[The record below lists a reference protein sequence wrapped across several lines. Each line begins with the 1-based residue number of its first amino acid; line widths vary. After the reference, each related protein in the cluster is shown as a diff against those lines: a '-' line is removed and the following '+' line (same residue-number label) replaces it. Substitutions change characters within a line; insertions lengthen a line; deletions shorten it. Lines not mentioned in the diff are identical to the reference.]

1 MAMGK
6 VYLVGAGPGDPG
18 LLTLKGRRCLEAADA
33 VVYDRLVSPRLLA
46 YARPGTQLFCVG
58 KRRDGHSWSQH
69 EIHDLLRSLAKRGLT
84 VVRLKG
90 GDPFVFG
97 RGGEE
102 ALALTAAGVTWEVV
116 SGITSAISVPAYAGI
131 PVTHRDVAAAF
142 SVVAGHRADQSDA
155 INWGA
160 LTPTG
165 GSLVI
170 LMGVKQLPT
179 LVANLQAR
187 GMPGNTS
194 LAIIGWGTRA
204 AQRTLV
210 STLDGVTA
218 AASAQQFESPA
229 VIVVGEVVR
238 LRDELAW
245 FEKLPLAGRRILVAG
260 DAQAQSLDEAER
272 LESLGAETFVL
283 TTEHLYAL
291 DEVALDGVVEA
302 FRRQPPDTGL
312 YFCTVLVA
320 KAFFQRWKA
329 ARLDVRQLAATSLA
343 ADSEEVAQCL
353 AAVGVIAN
361 AVGRRAASR
370 LGVHQWWMEQEP
382 ALPSLLLHNGQ
393 TFEALRLRTE
403 NPWLSVAE
411 RWLTDGADAIWTPGA
426 ALHPIIHA
434 LVQNSLP
441 DGAAFPARWSGP
453 HARPEGAAHPATEDP
468 DWIVQP

>member
-1 MAMGK
+1 MAIGK

-58 KRRDGHSWSQH
+58 KRRDEHSWSQH

-155 INWGA
+155 ITWGA
-160 LTPTG
+160 LIPTG

-170 LMGVKQLPT
+170 LMGVEQLPG

-210 STLDGVTA
+210 STLDCVTA
-218 AASAQQFESPA
+218 AASAQQIESPA
-229 VIVVGEVVR
+229 VIVVGDVVR

-245 FEKLPLAGRRILVAG
+245 FEKLPLAGRRILVTG
-260 DAQAQSLDEAER
+260 DTRSQSLHEAEW
-272 LESLGAETFVL
+272 LESLGAETLVL
-283 TTEHLYAL
+283 ATEHLYAL
-291 DEVALDGVVEA
+291 DEATLDGVVEA
-302 FRRQPPDTGL
+302 IRRQPAEAGL
-312 YFCTVLVA
+312 YFCTALA
-320 KAFFQRWKA
+320 AEAFFQRWKA
-329 ARLDVRQLAATSLA
+329 ARLDIRQLATTSIA
-343 ADSEEVAQCL
+343 VSSVDIARCL
-353 AAVGVIAN
+353 AAVGVLAD

-370 LGVHQWWMEQEP
+370 LGVHHWWIEQGAAP
-382 ALPSLLLHNGQ
+382 PHLLSHHRR
-393 TFEALRLRTE
+393 TFEALRLMAE

-411 RWLTDGADAIWTPGA
+411 RWLADGVDAVWTHGA

-434 LVQNSLP
+434 LVQKSLP
-441 DGAAFPARWSGP
+441 DAASFPVLWPGAHVFAEVRT
-453 HARPEGAAHPATEDP
+453 HPATECP
-468 DWIVQP
+468 EWMAQQ